1 MKRFF
6 GLGVVL
12 VLLYAILLT
21 AIPASAVTA
30 GPYNYEK
37 GVIQNISVS
46 TNKSLGGGKA
56 TYYKSTVTS
65 RMHNESNRQQS
76 YSTHVVVGGKD
87 TKFFVYSGETDDK
100 M

>member
-37 GVIQNISVS
+37 GVIQNISVN
-46 TNKSLGGGKA
+46 TL
-56 TYYKSTVTS
+56 
-65 RMHNESNRQQS
+65 
-76 YSTHVVVGGKD
+76 
-87 TKFFVYSGETDDK
+87 
-100 M
+100 